1 MNTQPISN
9 YIQHFF
15 TQNGKTSLFL
25 EQQAIALWAQAVGGF
40 IAKQT
45 AKISAKQGVLYV
57 TIPNAALRF
66 EVLSSRSQIVAKI
79 NETLGC
85 EVIKGIIIK

>member
-1 MNTQPISN
+1 MNNQTIGD

-15 TQNGKTSLFL
+15 AKNGKISLFL
-25 EQQAIALWAQAVGGF
+25 EQQAVELWAQTVGDF

-45 AKISAKQGVLYV
+45 TKITAKQGVLYV

-66 EVLSSRSQIVAKI
+66 EVLNSRNQIMTKI
-79 NETLGC
+79 NQTLGG